1 MGWKVESV
9 MTPKV
14 FAVRPETPFKEVVQ
28 LIEANGIS
36 AVPVVDVT
44 DADGR
49 VVGIVSEADLML
61 KDEYE
66 GEGRSGMRYS
76 YAEVVTAGRD
86 AAAFM
91 TRPVIT
97 TRPGASLA
105 EAARL
110 MHRGGVKRLP
120 VVDEAGRLLGIV
132 SRGDLLKAFLRS
144 DESIR
149 REVQEDLMLRTLVL
163 EPGTVTV
170 GVADGVVSL
179 GGELESRSLAAILVR
194 LARGVQGVV
203 DVEDHLTYRLDDTHL
218 GPDQPP
224 LATRYSASERE

>member
-14 FAVRPETPFKEVVQ
+14 LAVRPQTPFKEIVQ
-28 LIEANGIS
+28 LMEANRIS

-44 DADGR
+44 DSDGR

-61 KDEYE
+61 KEEYA
-66 GEGRSGMRYS
+66 GARRHGMSRSD
-76 YAEVVTAGRD
+76 AEVAAVGRD

-97 TRPGASLA
+97 IKPGASLA

-110 MHRGGVKRLP
+110 MHRGGLKRLP
-120 VVDEAGRLLGIV
+120 VVDEAGRLVGIV
-132 SRGDLLKAFLRS
+132 SRADLLKAFLRS

-149 REVQEDLMLRTLVL
+149 KEVEDDLIERTLVL
-163 EPGTVTV
+163 ETGTVTI
-170 GVADGVVSL
+170 GVVDGVVSL
-179 GGELESRSLAAILVR
+179 SGELESRSLAGILVR

-203 DVEDHLTYRLDDTHL
+203 DVEDHITYRLDDTHL
-218 GPDQPP
+218 GPEEPS
-224 LATRYSASERE
+224 LATHYSASERP

>member
-9 MTPKV
+9 MSPKV
-14 FAVRPETPFKEVVQ
+14 LAVRPQTPFKEIVQ
-28 LIEANGIS
+28 MMEANRIS

-44 DADGR
+44 DSDGR

-61 KDEYE
+61 KEEYA
-66 GEGRSGMRYS
+66 GPGRYGMS
-76 YAEVVTAGRD
+76 HSDAEVAAAGRD

-91 TRPVIT
+91 TRPVVTIK
-97 TRPGASLA
+97 PGASLA

-110 MHRGGVKRLP
+110 MHRGGLKRLP
-120 VVDEAGRLLGIV
+120 VVDEAGRLVGIV
-132 SRGDLLKAFLRS
+132 SRADLLKAFLRS

-149 REVQEDLMLRTLVL
+149 MEVEDDLIGRTLVL
-163 EPGTVTV
+163 EPGTVTI
-170 GVADGVVSL
+170 GVAGGVVSL
-179 GGELESRSLAAILVR
+179 SGKLESRSLAAILVR

-218 GPDQPP
+218 GPDEPP
-224 LATRYSASERE
+224 LATHYSASERP